1 MANSTD
7 RIMKATPF
15 HQYQNSDQRG
25 FILLEVL
32 LAIALFGVAGL
43 GLVKALNFSAKA
55 AVESQLD
62 IRMMMRLQSAL
73 TLASKAQQME
83 EYEIVSDPDE
93 LGVQVMTTVEEMPED
108 FLLNED
114 GQELQDMWLITVRAF
129 WQRNGNADEM
139 TAQTWRYGPLYSQ

>member
-1 MANSTD
+1 M
-7 RIMKATPF
+7 
-15 HQYQNSDQRG
+15 QRKTRNDPDG

-43 GLVKALNFSAKA
+43 GLVKALNFSAQA

-73 TLASKAQQME
+73 TLASKAQQLE

-93 LGVQVMTTVEEMPED
+93 MGVQVLTKVEEMPEE
-108 FLLNED
+108 FLMNEE
-114 GQELQDMWLITVRAF
+114 GQELQDMWLITVKAF
-129 WQRNGNADEM
+129 WNRNGDDGEM
-139 TAQTWRYGPLYSQ
+139 EAQTWRYGPLYSQ

>member
-1 MANSTD
+1 MNQS
-7 RIMKATPF
+7 RF
-15 HQYQNSDQRG
+15 HKQPIGNAQG

-93 LGVQVMTTVEEMPED
+93 LGVQVLTRVEEMPDE
-108 FLLNED
+108 FLMNED
-114 GQELQDMWLITVRAF
+114 GQELQDMWLITVKAF
-129 WQRNGNADEM
+129 WDRNGNTGEM
-139 TAQTWRYGPLYSQ
+139 EAQTWRYAPLYSQ

>member
-1 MANSTD
+1 MNQP
-7 RIMKATPF
+7 RI
-15 HQYQNSDQRG
+15 QRQADGG

-32 LAIALFGVAGL
+32 LAIALFGIAGI

-83 EYEIVSDPDE
+83 EYEVISDPDE
-93 LGVQVMTTVEEMPED
+93 LGVQVMTTVEEMPEE
-108 FLLNED
+108 FLMNED
-114 GQELQDMWLITVRAF
+114 GQELQDMWLITVKAF
-129 WQRNGNADEM
+129 WQRNGQNGEM
-139 TAQTWRYGPLYSQ
+139 VAQTWRYGQLYAQ

>member
-1 MANSTD
+1 
-7 RIMKATPF
+7 MKSLPF
-15 HQYQNSDQRG
+15 QKHQTSSPDG

-32 LAIALFGVAGL
+32 LAIALFGIAGI
-43 GLVKALNFSAKA
+43 GLVKALNFSARA

-83 EYEIVSDPDE
+83 EYEVISDPDE
-93 LGVQVMTTVEEMPED
+93 LGVQVMTTVEEMPEE

-129 WQRNGNADEM
+129 WQRNGDDGEM
-139 TAQTWRYGPLYSQ
+139 VAQTWRYGPLYSQ